1 MQCRLPSM
9 RGDRIR
15 LRVFRRRIFSPAS
28 VSHIDARAFRRCS
41 SLDAENVTVDAGE
54 GKTVT
59 VPRAWID
66 EHPALVEAV
75 GGDVAA
81 TLQSLAGN
89 GKMSVAGCYVLGLD
103 PEVSTNGFKIV
114 AFPMKADGT
123 PDLEGLAFEP
133 RCEEWNVQEA
143 RPVVKGVKNIGDDD

>member
-1 MQCRLPSM
+1 M
-9 RGDRIR
+9 
-15 LRVFRRRIFSPAS
+15 
-28 VSHIDARAFRRCS
+28 
-41 SLDAENVTVDAGE
+41 DAGE

-66 EHPALVEAV
+66 EHPALVEAA

-81 TLQSLAGN
+81 ALQSLAGN

-114 AFPMKADGT
+114 TFPMKADGT
-123 PDLEGLAFEP
+123 PDLEGLAFES
-133 RCEEWNVQEA
+133 RREKWNVQEA
-143 RPVVKGVKNIGDDD
+143 RPVVKGVKNIGDDDWTEVTEQNKELFRFFKVVVELP